1 MKKRFM
7 RLMSVLTCVTMI
19 TQSSVGMI
27 PVYAQPDDGQ
37 VQETQEVEDALSFG
51 DEDVEASDDISVEYE
66 EASDQDEVLS
76 SGDDET
82 APVDEDVVAEDEET
96 SVDGDE
102 ESSQPTPPGEGVEV
116 VGGYI
121 ETPWDNSAQV
131 VDDDLDYDE
140 ALEMMV
146 DDPDDEEDSLGE
158 DVPDPVKYVEEPSTI
173 ESKYPVGT
181 DSEALAY
188 LKNTFPANRSQSP
201 YGSCWAHAAISLT
214 EFYMV
219 KHGLKDKQGTVDKS
233 VNYSELQLAYFCYNK
248 APDPVNGSTGDKI
261 TYYNDKGSK
270 DSFLNFGG
278 SIGYAAQSLMRY
290 NGITDD
296 AGAAAYSN
304 ASSVLSNGLADEYA
318 RSKDVAHLKNVY
330 LLSIAENP
338 KLVKQAI
345 KENGIVGVSMYA
357 DRNYLNSSTNSYYCT
372 EAKANHAVAIVGW
385 NDDYPASNFKTDPGS
400 NGAWL
405 VRNSWTTNVEYSYYS
420 YFWLSYKDKSLS
432 DTAYVFEM
440 ADNDKDEFYDNN
452 YNYDSQLHST
462 SSTYGSSKSANVFTV
477 VNPSETLK
485 AVQFDSSMIAPG
497 NYTVE
502 IYKNLKHSGNPE
514 SGTKIDEATTTGTI
528 PFSGSFTIPLK
539 SSVDLYQG
547 EMFSVVIT
555 AECGLDRERDHVWLE
570 QIDMDVSINAGE
582 SFIYKNSTWNDLS
595 NDSYGGS
602 HGNFCIRALTN
613 TNGGASIPDKITNLS
628 VKSVNEQSVTL
639 IWSASLDAEGY
650 EVWSSESENGT
661 YTMVGKTS
669 ASERQYKHSN
679 LYAGTV
685 YYYKVYP
692 IKNGSRFD
700 AGVSYVVSARTNA
713 AIPKVEI
720 VKVGKYTADI
730 RWDALE
736 NCDGY
741 EYKYGTGTSYY
752 GPDTLTANEAR
763 LNHLNPGQEFWVEVR
778 SYVEDG
784 DNRTL
789 SDAERVTFKTESGQG
804 SAVTNLKAVPYSE
817 TSVKLSWDGTDEAA
831 YYNVY
836 KSEDGINYT
845 NVGITT
851 YSEKTVWDLDS
862 SVEYYFKVAAVY
874 YKFGYDNDS
883 IDSEVVRSYTGLPT
897 VVLGQ
902 PTYEN
907 GSIKVNWEAASGVKY
922 YAVYRLEYST
932 AQYEPLALVEDAL
945 TYTDEDVL
953 PGPRYSYQVHACRS
967 NVMRDDQG
975 LSYTASIAI
984 PLDLVKD
991 LTISN
996 ITQRGA
1002 TLSWSAIRGAQGYLI
1017 KEYDPYAGR
1026 YSELDRIDAENTTY
1040 TLNCFMPKT
1049 SHAVFVCA
1057 YTDYYTSGTSGSNSW
1072 FTTLD
1077 PGPADVSLFTLS
1089 DKIATY
1095 DGQGHSAGIVSSD
1108 EETEN
1113 KGYDVYYGKITN
1125 GRVSSYSADLPVYAD
1140 DYKIKINTKDTTYY
1154 TATEL
1159 TDDDWVLTV
1168 NPKTVGLNWENT
1180 EFDYDGKSHIPSVT
1194 LTGVLASDNC
1204 TVTVTGAQKDAGN
1217 YTATA
1222 SSLSNTNYRLP
1233 ADNMVSFTIAKAD
1246 SSDQTAQGSVNYG
1259 QSGNVDLSEYIA
1271 AGGSIKANG
1280 ISVTDADCILYRTP
1294 TITNNVLSFTFVNDK
1309 NKVGKSAIVT
1319 LLVDGGKNYEDYTI
1333 TVTVTVLDKPEQ
1345 KVTFISPT
1353 TSIVSKTYGNRDFYV
1368 SALGEGEI
1376 TYSSSDTSVATVG
1389 QSDGKIHIVGA
1400 GEVTITANAAETSD
1414 YAPGSA
1420 SFVLK
1425 VDKKT
1430 IGISWSDTKF
1440 TYDKTVKAPT
1450 ATATGLVG
1458 EDECNLTVD
1467 GAKTNAGTYTASVTG
1482 LDNDNYELPESL
1494 TCSYEI
1500 EKRPVTISGLYADDK
1515 YYDGTKDALITG
1527 DAALEGKIEGDDLF
1541 VAPGSAYFVSADA
1554 GENIR
1559 VYFENFELG
1568 GDDKDNYMLSA
1579 QPSYVTANIR
1589 KLSMSVTAEDVEET
1603 YDGFD
1608 HGIDVLVLE
1617 PYQGYEIKYGTR

>member
-37 VQETQEVEDALSFG
+37 IQETQEVEDALSYG

-66 EASDQDEVLS
+66 EASDQEEVLS
-76 SGDDET
+76 SGDDEE
-82 APVDEDVVAEDEET
+82 VLGDDVVVAEDEET
-96 SVDGDE
+96 SADGDE
-102 ESSQPTPPGEGVEV
+102 DSSQAMPDGEGVEV

-158 DVPDPVKYVEEPSTI
+158 NVPNPVKYVEEPSTI
-173 ESKYPVGT
+173 ESKYPTGT
-181 DSEALAY
+181 DSEVLAY
-188 LKNTFPANRSQSP
+188 LKNTFPATRSQSP

-219 KHGLKDKQGTVDKS
+219 KHGLKDKQGTVDKN

-248 APDPVNGSTGDKI
+248 APNPVNGSTGDKI

-290 NGITDD
+290 NGVTDD

-304 ASSVLSNGLADEYA
+304 ASAVLSNGLSDEYA

-330 LLSIAENP
+330 LLSITENP

-357 DRNYLNSSTNSYYCT
+357 DRNYLNSSTSAYYCT
-372 EAKANHAVAIVGW
+372 AEKTNHAVAIVGW

-432 DTAYVFEM
+432 ETAYVFEM

-462 SSTYGSSKSANVFTV
+462 SSVYGSSKSANVFTV

-613 TNGGASIPDKITNLS
+613 TNGGTQIPDRITNLS

-650 EVWSSESENGT
+650 EVWSSKSENGT
-661 YTMVGKTS
+661 YTKVGETS

-679 LYAGTV
+679 LDAGTV

-692 IKNGSRFD
+692 IKNKSRYD

-720 VKVGKYTADI
+720 VKAGKYTADI

-752 GPDTLTANEAR
+752 GPNTLTANEVR
-763 LNHLNPGQEFWVEVR
+763 LDHLNPGQEFWVEVR

-817 TSVKLSWDGTDEAA
+817 TSVKLSWDGTDEAG

-897 VVLGQ
+897 VVLEGLS
-902 PTYEN
+902 YEN

-953 PGPRYSYQVHACRS
+953 PGTRYSYQVHACRS

-975 LSYTASIAI
+975 LSYTASISI
-984 PLDLVKD
+984 PLDRVND
-991 LTISN
+991 LTITN

-1002 TLSWSAIRGAQGYLI
+1002 TLSWSAIRGAQGYI
-1017 KEYDPYAGR
+1017 IEEYDS
-1026 YSELDRIDAENTTY
+1026 YSGKYTELDRIGAENTTY
-1040 TLNCFMPKT
+1040 TLNCFVPNT
-1049 SHAVFVCA
+1049 LYSVYVTP
-1057 YTDYYTSGTSGSNSW
+1057 YTDYYYTGTSGSNSW
-1072 FTTLD
+1072 FKTLA
-1077 PGPADVSLFTLS
+1077 PGPADASLFTVT
-1089 DKIATY
+1089 DTEVIY
-1095 DGQGHSAGIVSSD
+1095 DGQGHAATVECNYDEISD
-1108 EETEN
+1108 
-1113 KGYDVYYGKITN
+1113 KGFDVYYGKVVN
-1125 GRVSSYSADLPVYAD
+1125 GRVSSYGTTLPV
-1140 DYKIKINTKDTTYY
+1140 
-1154 TATEL
+1154 
-1159 TDDDWVLTV
+1159 
-1168 NPKTVGLNWENT
+1168 
-1180 EFDYDGKSHIPSVT
+1180 
-1194 LTGVLASDNC
+1194 
-1204 TVTVTGAQKDAGN
+1204 
-1217 YTATA
+1217 
-1222 SSLSNTNYRLP
+1222 
-1233 ADNMVSFTIAKAD
+1233 
-1246 SSDQTAQGSVNYG
+1246 
-1259 QSGNVDLSEYIA
+1259 
-1271 AGGSIKANG
+1271 
-1280 ISVTDADCILYRTP
+1280 
-1294 TITNNVLSFTFVNDK
+1294 
-1309 NKVGKSAIVT
+1309 
-1319 LLVDGGKNYEDYTI
+1319 
-1333 TVTVTVLDKPEQ
+1333 
-1345 KVTFISPT
+1345 
-1353 TSIVSKTYGNRDFYV
+1353 
-1368 SALGEGEI
+1368 
-1376 TYSSSDTSVATVG
+1376 
-1389 QSDGKIHIVGA
+1389 
-1400 GEVTITANAAETSD
+1400 
-1414 YAPGSA
+1414 
-1420 SFVLK
+1420 
-1425 VDKKT
+1425 
-1430 IGISWSDTKF
+1430 
-1440 TYDKTVKAPT
+1440 
-1450 ATATGLVG
+1450 
-1458 EDECNLTVD
+1458 
-1467 GAKTNAGTYTASVTG
+1467 NAGDY
-1482 LDNDNYELPESL
+1482 
-1494 TCSYEI
+1494 
-1500 EKRPVTISGLYADDK
+1500 
-1515 YYDGTKDALITG
+1515 
-1527 DAALEGKIEGDDLF
+1527 
-1541 VAPGSAYFVSADA
+1541 
-1554 GENIR
+1554 
-1559 VYFENFELG
+1559 
-1568 GDDKDNYMLSA
+1568 
-1579 QPSYVTANIR
+1579 
-1589 KLSMSVTAEDVEET
+1589 
-1603 YDGFD
+1603 
-1608 HGIDVLVLE
+1608 
-1617 PYQGYEIKYGTR
+1617 